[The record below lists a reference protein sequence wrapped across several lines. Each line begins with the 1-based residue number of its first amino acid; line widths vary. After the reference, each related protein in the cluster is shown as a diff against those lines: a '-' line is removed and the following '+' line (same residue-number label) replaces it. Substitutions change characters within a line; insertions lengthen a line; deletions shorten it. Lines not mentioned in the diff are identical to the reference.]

1 MVELALVYYYCTI
14 IALLLHWYKVD
25 CIWQM
30 LSVEWSTGCGSARGA
45 GNSFPRVTVQICS
58 ILVQCLERAGRSH
71 LEAINLLLLLL
82 PLQQHLLLSTSSTYT
97 QSAPA
102 RVIATI
108 KMILMILIQVLLFT
122 HFCVSEI
129 ACSKQM
135 TEGYKGV
142 HWYLQNDWLAMNS
155 EHKVEQL
162 A

>member
-1 MVELALVYYYCTI
+1 MADAFSRMVNWMWICAGGWEQLSSRNSTHWCISALVIWCTVGGT
-14 IALLLHWYKVD
+14 LV
-25 CIWQM
+25 
-30 LSVEWSTGCGSARGA
+30 
-45 GNSFPRVTVQICS
+45 ICS

-82 PLQQHLLLSTSSTYT
+82 PLHQHLHLLQALTPLHQHLHQHQHLLLSTSSTYT

-108 KMILMILIQVLLFT
+108 KMILMILIQVLLIT
-122 HFCVSEI
+122 PFCVSQI

-135 TEGYKGV
+135 TEGYNG
-142 HWYLQNDWLAMNS
+142 

-162 A
+162 G